1 MMDMQTYLMY
11 ELFLARRREALEES
25 RRKARRAP
33 GAAEKSP
40 LMARLAL
47 AVADG
52 LEASGKMLR
61 RRYEPA
67 APRIQIQ
74 H

>member
-11 ELFLARRREALEES
+11 ELFLARKREAVEES
-25 RRKARRAP
+25 RRQSRQAP
-33 GAAEKSP
+33 RSAEKSP

-47 AVADG
+47 VVADG
-52 LEASGKMLR
+52 LVASGNKLR

-67 APRIQIQ
+67 APRVQIQ